1 MCVLVRGCQ
10 LRTCFHMFL
19 WIFCWKRSN
28 LKFTQKSPGTSIDP
42 GCQEAV
48 DTAAALILQ
57 RQWRRRQRRSWI
69 SKLVGLGACSV
80 LSTPSICVFLGVWMI
95 WILWPFNI
103 GNMNLLMVCWY
114 TCGQLKW
121 EGSIMNHHEDLWTSI
136 TEQNQDCFG
145 AQSHVFGHAARHKSV
160 KGMEKLR
167 RLLSSKMGGEKT
179 KSFAV
184 LSRFVCLFW
193 SDDIHHLSNLLRDVS
208 CIDLRRVE
216 SSSKDMFANFAIRSL
231 MQMSSQDF
239 HTPLHEHGSQQQ
251 IFFGSSLKFTT
262 TSSAK

>member
-1 MCVLVRGCQ
+1 
-10 LRTCFHMFL
+10 
-19 WIFCWKRSN
+19 
-28 LKFTQKSPGTSIDP
+28 
-42 GCQEAV
+42 
-48 DTAAALILQ
+48 
-57 RQWRRRQRRSWI
+57 
-69 SKLVGLGACSV
+69 
-80 LSTPSICVFLGVWMI
+80 
-95 WILWPFNI
+95 
-103 GNMNLLMVCWY
+103 MVCWY
-114 TCGQLKW
+114 TDIVVEMTWQ
-121 EGSIMNHHEDLWTSI
+121 HHEDLWTSI

-145 AQSHVFGHAARHKSV
+145 AQSHVFGHAARHKGV

-179 KSFAV
+179 KRFAV
-184 LSRFVCLFW
+184 LSRFVCLFC

-262 TSSAK
+262 TTSAK